1 MNFDN
6 SRTIISLRIK
16 FFVATV
22 GFLAYVI
29 LTYAAQFIKYPLL
42 GMSETVWTLLLLTI
56 YLFISFL
63 PMLLN
68 YQYISYSDDGE
79 NIVLRYFTAGMFG
92 GKKNSIEINKK
103 SFSGYKIESRLF
115 GLIQSITLSQK
126 LKEGVAKYP
135 LVYISALTK
144 EEKAKII
151 RSLDSC
157 SPR

>member
-1 MNFDN
+1 M
-6 SRTIISLRIK
+6 
-16 FFVATV
+16 
-22 GFLAYVI
+22 I

-42 GMSETVWTLLLLTI
+42 GMSETVWTLMLLTI
-56 YLFISFL
+56 YLFISFM

-115 GLIQSITLSQK
+115 GLIQSITLSQQFN
-126 LKEGVAKYP
+126 EGVAKYP
-135 LVYISALTK
+135 PVYISVLTK
-144 EEKAKII
+144 EERAKVF
-151 RSLDSC
+151 RSLNTYA
-157 SPR
+157 PRA